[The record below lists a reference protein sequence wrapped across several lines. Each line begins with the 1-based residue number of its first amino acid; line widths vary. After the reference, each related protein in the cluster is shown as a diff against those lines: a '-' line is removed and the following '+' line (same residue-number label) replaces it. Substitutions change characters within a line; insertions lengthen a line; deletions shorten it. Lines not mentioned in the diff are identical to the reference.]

1 MTALDPTPP
10 TLLDEAPDLD
20 PREAPAEHHE
30 RGRSARAEVPRSA
43 HAELPARR
51 GPGALRLLAAQD
63 VGRVADLLPLRYA
76 RMGASPF
83 TFLRGS
89 AAVMT
94 ADLARTPVSGI
105 EVQLCGDAHL
115 ANFGFFS
122 SPERRLVFDVNDFD
136 ETLTGPWE
144 WDVKR
149 LAASVEVAGRDREFS
164 PADRE
169 LAVLAAVRGYRKAM
183 RRYARMTT
191 LEVWYDILEAEDA
204 LRRYRRRIAPGRRTQ
219 MERDLDKFRSRD
231 NLGALARF
239 TSLVD
244 GAPRIRS
251 APPLVVPVRDM
262 YPEEVARR
270 GIEEWIQD
278 ILVGYRQ
285 TLPPDR
291 RWLFDRYRPV
301 DAAQKVVGVGS
312 VGTRCWM
319 LLFLGRDAADPLFL
333 QAKEAGP
340 STLESV
346 LGSAPQPTAGQRVVE
361 GQRRMQAVGDI
372 FLGWQ
377 RAAGPDGQER
387 DFYLRQL
394 RDGKGS
400 IDLTALRSNGLV
412 IYADLCGRTLARAHA
427 RSGDRIAIAGYL
439 GSSDSFD
446 RALAVFAR
454 SYAER
459 TESDHAAL
467 RRAIDAGRIT
477 VVDDPK

>member
-1 MTALDPTPP
+1 
-10 TLLDEAPDLD
+10 
-20 PREAPAEHHE
+20 
-30 RGRSARAEVPRSA
+30 
-43 HAELPARR
+43 
-51 GPGALRLLAAQD
+51 
-63 VGRVADLLPLRYA
+63 
-76 RMGASPF
+76 
-83 TFLRGS
+83 
-89 AAVMT
+89 
-94 ADLARTPVSGI
+94 
-105 EVQLCGDAHL
+105 
-115 ANFGFFS
+115 
-122 SPERRLVFDVNDFD
+122 
-136 ETLTGPWE
+136 
-144 WDVKR
+144 
-149 LAASVEVAGRDREFS
+149 
-164 PADRE
+164 
-169 LAVLAAVRGYRKAM
+169 
-183 RRYARMTT
+183 
-191 LEVWYDILEAEDA
+191 
-204 LRRYRRRIAPGRRTQ
+204 

-400 IDLTALRSNGLV
+400 IDLTSLRSNGLV

-477 VVDDPK
+477 VADDPK